1 MTWSKRN
8 RKALKRILDQ
18 AEGRDLHVIHRRRKG
33 RWYAMGAQLQS
44 CKSEIREIAIKGRG
58 FGIDLRASYPAIL
71 TGLIGELTSEHP
83 NCLDMKG
90 TTLMLRDTKS
100 MDN

>member
-1 MTWSKRN
+1 MVCDGGT
-8 RKALKRILDQ
+8 I
-18 AEGRDLHVIHRRRKG
+18 AELQERD
-33 RWYAMGAQLQS
+33 
-44 CKSEIREIAIKGRG
+44 REIAIKGRG